1 MNQTFMKEKKILPL
15 VLSMSLPMVIS
26 MAVNS
31 LYNIVD
37 SYFVAQLSEDA
48 MTALSLVYPVQNF
61 ITSVAVGFGI
71 GINAAIALCLGAG
84 DEKRASQA
92 ASQGLLLNI
101 LHGVILAV
109 GCILLMPLFL
119 SLFTERTDLAGMAVS
134 YANIAFAFS
143 PIITAG
149 ITYEKIFQAVGQ
161 MKLTMISMLC
171 GCVANIVLDP
181 LMIFG
186 IGPFPRMEIEGA
198 ALATGIGQTLT
209 LIIYLVFYSRS
220 SWQVQIRRKYAGVDR
235 KMAIRLYGVG
245 IPATLNMALPS
256 FLISALNGILVTFS
270 ESYVL
275 VLGVYY
281 KLQTFIYL
289 SANGI
294 VQGIRPL
301 IGYNLGAG
309 ERGRV
314 RKIYHGAPRRVASWL
329 SARLWSRKIYQTA
342 LILSA
347 AIMAVGT
354 ALCWLMP
361 AQLFGLFTANET
373 TISMGVTALHLI
385 SLGFIVSAVSVTSS
399 GALEGMGKGTPSLV
413 ISLLRYVVVIIPA
426 AFFMSMRLGAAG
438 VWGAFPVAEIVTA
451 VISWL
456 IWRRYLEKR

>member
-1 MNQTFMKEKKILPL
+1 
-15 VLSMSLPMVIS
+15 
-26 MAVNS
+26 
-31 LYNIVD
+31 
-37 SYFVAQLSEDA
+37 
-48 MTALSLVYPVQNF
+48 
-61 ITSVAVGFGI
+61 
-71 GINAAIALCLGAG
+71 
-84 DEKRASQA
+84 
-92 ASQGLLLNI
+92 
-101 LHGVILAV
+101 
-109 GCILLMPLFL
+109 
-119 SLFTERTDLAGMAVS
+119 
-134 YANIAFAFS
+134 
-143 PIITAG
+143 
-149 ITYEKIFQAVGQ
+149 
-161 MKLTMISMLC
+161 
-171 GCVANIVLDP
+171 
-181 LMIFG
+181 MIFG

-314 RKIYHGAPRRVASWL
+314 RKIY
-329 SARLWSRKIYQTA
+329 QTA

-385 SLGFIVSAVSVTSS
+385 SLGFIVSRGLRDFLRGS
-399 GALEGMGKGTPSLV
+399 GGNGKGTPSLV

>member
-61 ITSVAVGFGI
+61 ITSVAVGFGV

-161 MKLTMISMLC
+161 MK
-171 GCVANIVLDP
+171 
-181 LMIFG
+181 
-186 IGPFPRMEIEGA
+186 
-198 ALATGIGQTLT
+198 LT

-314 RKIYHGAPRRVASWL
+314 
-329 SARLWSRKIYQTA
+329 RKIYQTA

>member
-26 MAVNS
+26 MAVNA

-48 MTALSLVYPVQNF
+48 MTALSLVYPIQNF

-301 IGYNLGAG
+301 IGYNLCAG

-314 RKIYHGAPRRVASWL
+314 
-329 SARLWSRKIYQTA
+329 RKIYQTA

>member
-1 MNQTFMKEKKILPL
+1 
-15 VLSMSLPMVIS
+15 
-26 MAVNS
+26 
-31 LYNIVD
+31 
-37 SYFVAQLSEDA
+37 
-48 MTALSLVYPVQNF
+48 
-61 ITSVAVGFGI
+61 
-71 GINAAIALCLGAG
+71 
-84 DEKRASQA
+84 
-92 ASQGLLLNI
+92 
-101 LHGVILAV
+101 
-109 GCILLMPLFL
+109 
-119 SLFTERTDLAGMAVS
+119 
-134 YANIAFAFS
+134 
-143 PIITAG
+143 
-149 ITYEKIFQAVGQ
+149 
-161 MKLTMISMLC
+161 
-171 GCVANIVLDP
+171 
-181 LMIFG
+181 
-186 IGPFPRMEIEGA
+186 
-198 ALATGIGQTLT
+198 
-209 LIIYLVFYSRS
+209 
-220 SWQVQIRRKYAGVDR
+220 
-235 KMAIRLYGVG
+235 MAIRLYGVG

-314 RKIYHGAPRRVASWL
+314 
-329 SARLWSRKIYQTA
+329 RKIYQTA

>member
-1 MNQTFMKEKKILPL
+1 
-15 VLSMSLPMVIS
+15 
-26 MAVNS
+26 
-31 LYNIVD
+31 
-37 SYFVAQLSEDA
+37 
-48 MTALSLVYPVQNF
+48 
-61 ITSVAVGFGI
+61 
-71 GINAAIALCLGAG
+71 
-84 DEKRASQA
+84 
-92 ASQGLLLNI
+92 
-101 LHGVILAV
+101 
-109 GCILLMPLFL
+109 
-119 SLFTERTDLAGMAVS
+119 
-134 YANIAFAFS
+134 
-143 PIITAG
+143 
-149 ITYEKIFQAVGQ
+149 
-161 MKLTMISMLC
+161 
-171 GCVANIVLDP
+171 
-181 LMIFG
+181 
-186 IGPFPRMEIEGA
+186 
-198 ALATGIGQTLT
+198 
-209 LIIYLVFYSRS
+209 
-220 SWQVQIRRKYAGVDR
+220 
-235 KMAIRLYGVG
+235 MAIRLYGVG

-314 RKIYHGAPRRVASWL
+314 
-329 SARLWSRKIYQTA
+329 RKIYQTA

-426 AFFMSMRLGAAG
+426 RLFHEHAPGSCG
-438 VWGAFPVAEIVTA
+438 CLGRF
-451 VISWL
+451 SGG
-456 IWRRYLEKR
+456 